1 MINTSTTVIILGGLA
16 LFLYGMKVMSES
28 LQMATGDGL
37 RSILAKITN
46 NRLAGLL
53 TGFTITGL
61 IQSSSATTVMLVSF
75 VNAGLISLEQSIG
88 IIFGANIG
96 TTITAWLV
104 AVLGFK
110 VKITTFCLPAIAIGF
125 SMRFFNFEKMK
136 YWGEVLIGFGLL
148 FLGLSFMSSAVSDL
162 SGSSEVMHYMS
173 MYKADNLLTTIIV
186 IIVAAVVTMLI
197 QSSSAT
203 MAMTMT
209 LAVNGLIDFNTAC
222 GLILGE
228 NIGTTITANI
238 ASIGT
243 SVSARRTA
251 RVHMLFNLLGIVW
264 ILITFNLF
272 LSLVDWIVP
281 GDISKFSTVPDHMAA
296 FHTSFN
302 VINAI
307 IFLPFVKQLSWIVKK
322 IVPDKN
328 KKDKE
333 EHHLK
338 YISTSLLSTPS
349 ININQ
354 SWLEIKHMTE
364 IIEDMFDQAMNVFEN
379 PDVKLG
385 KIVEEIQI
393 KENRVDILEKE
404 ISSFLVK
411 ISQHQISTDE
421 SHEIST
427 MLHIVNELERIGDHC
442 ESLLKLIRKKYDSN
456 IIFST
461 KAIMGIEEISGKVR
475 EFIKLLIQ
483 NIAPPHKNILAI
495 ANVIENRIDELRKE
509 AKKQH
514 IDRITNDQCD
524 VVNGLLFIDML
535 NSFEKIGDHAYN
547 VAEGISGIRIF

>member
-1 MINTSTTVIILGGLA
+1 
-16 LFLYGMKVMSES
+16 MSES
-28 LQMATGDGL
+28 LQVATGDGL
-37 RSILAKITN
+37 RSILRKITS
-46 NRLAGLL
+46 NRITGLL

-96 TTITAWLV
+96 TTVTAWLV
-104 AVLGFK
+104 ALLGFK
-110 VKITTFCLPAIAIGF
+110 VKITSFCLPAIAVGF
-125 SMRFFNFEKMK
+125 SMRFLNFEKIK
-136 YWGEVLIGFGLL
+136 YWGEVFIGFGLL

-162 SGSSEVMHYMS
+162 SGSKEVMHYMS
-173 MYKADNLLTTIIV
+173 MYRADNFISTVIV
-186 IIVAAVVTMLI
+186 ILIATAVTMLI

-209 LAVNGLIDFNTAC
+209 LAVNGLIDFHTAC

-243 SVSARRTA
+243 SVSAKRTA

-264 ILITFNLF
+264 ILLVFNVF
-272 LSLVDWIVP
+272 LKFIDWIVP
-281 GDISKFSTVPDHMAA
+281 GDVNKLSTIPDHMAA

-307 IFLPFVKQLSWIVKK
+307 LFLPFVKYLAWIVKK
-322 IVPDKN
+322 IVPEKN
-328 KKDKE
+328 KKDIE

-354 SWLEIKHMTE
+354 TWLEIKHMTE
-364 IIEDMFDQAMNVFEN
+364 IVKEMFDQAMNVFES
-379 PDVKLG
+379 PDVKLW
-385 KIVEEIQI
+385 KTVEDIQL

-404 ISSFLVK
+404 ISTFLVK
-411 ISQHQISTDE
+411 ISQNQISTEE

-442 ESLLKLIRKKYDSN
+442 ESLLKLIRKKYDSKITFTN
-456 IIFST
+456 E
-461 KAIMGIEEISGKVR
+461 AITAIEEISGKAR
-475 EFIKLLIQ
+475 EFISLLVK
-483 NIAPPHKNILAI
+483 NIAPPHKNILSI
-495 ANVIENRIDELRKE
+495 SNVIENRIDELRKE

-514 IDRITNDQCD
+514 IERITNDQCN
-524 VVNGLLFIDML
+524 VVDGLLFIDML

-547 VAEGISGIRIF
+547 VAEGISGVRIF